1 MIVSAPARRL
11 PTNVVTEVT
20 ITSKSPARRAC
31 MAMGLEL
38 MPMISAS
45 TPSFLS
51 SPFSWTT
58 HIGLAAGLSAAHAIL
73 VFSCASAENH
83 GKAKTLAQTIARR
96 CLMPLRMIGSLK
108 NFS

>member
-1 MIVSAPARRL
+1 
-11 PTNVVTEVT
+11 
-20 ITSKSPARRAC
+20 

-73 VFSCASAENH
+73 VFSCPRAEKV
-83 GKAKTLAQTIARR
+83 GKTKKLAQTIARR
-96 CLMPLRMIGSLK
+96 CLMALHMIGSLK
-108 NFS
+108 ILMTA